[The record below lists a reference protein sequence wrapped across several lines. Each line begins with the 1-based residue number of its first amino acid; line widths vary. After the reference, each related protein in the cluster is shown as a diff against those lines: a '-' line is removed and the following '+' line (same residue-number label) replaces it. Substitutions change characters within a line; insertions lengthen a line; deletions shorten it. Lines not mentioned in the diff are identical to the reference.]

1 MCVKNC
7 LEWFVFDGNVC
18 RIKCF
23 LGFFEYEKLCV
34 KICLDSVFLENEKCV
49 ENCFIGFYWF
59 KFYCILNCFL
69 NYFINGLS
77 KICVN
82 KCDGVSF
89 N

>member
-49 ENCFIGFYWF
+49 ENCFIGFY
-59 KFYCILNCFL
+59 
-69 NYFINGLS
+69 
-77 KICVN
+77 
-82 KCDGVSF
+82 
-89 N
+89 